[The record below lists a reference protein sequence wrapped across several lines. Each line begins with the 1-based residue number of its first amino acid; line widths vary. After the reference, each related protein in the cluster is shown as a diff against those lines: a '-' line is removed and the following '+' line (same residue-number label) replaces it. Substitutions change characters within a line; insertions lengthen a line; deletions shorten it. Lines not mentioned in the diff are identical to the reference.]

1 MKVSD
6 VLDLLH
12 AGYSKE
18 DIEAME
24 GFTSEEVTVTVQET
38 PEEKPEEKPA
48 PAPAPQPEPAR
59 DERYDELLAAFQ
71 KLTNTIQASNILNDE
86 NKVVRPQTADEVI
99 AQFLAPDP
107 TKRG

>member
-1 MKVSD
+1 MKLSD
-6 VLDLLH
+6 VMDLIH
-12 AGYSKE
+12 AGYTKE
-18 DIEAME
+18 EISAME
-24 GFTSEEVTVTVQET
+24 GYTTEEVTVTVQET
-38 PEEKPEEKPA
+38 PEEKPEEKPV
-48 PAPAPQPEPAR
+48 PAPAPTQEPAR

-107 TKRG
+107 NKRG